1 MFSEVHKHVKKI
13 GQPPGTAAYTGEKS
27 DKEPVVTITVYNQTD
42 AIEHTS
48 KNIDECLAK
57 MRSDTITWIDVE
69 GLDSVELIKK
79 LADHFSIHP
88 LTVEDIMNVEQR
100 PKVEEF
106 DNYIFINL
114 KVILWNIKTSS
125 FVVSPLS
132 LILGEHFLL
141 SFQDH
146 DTTRFD
152 NLRTRIQKTPNQRLR
167 QQGSDYL
174 AYRIIDSVVD
184 DYFVVLEALGDQIEH
199 SEKRIVARPKPNN
212 ARTIYHL
219 KRQMLLLRKAIWPM
233 REVVGH
239 LLYVEDK
246 IITSFTRIYLRDVY
260 DHTMQ
265 AIDTLETFRDML
277 SSMLDMYLSGLTI
290 RMNEIMK
297 TLTIITTIFI
307 PITAIAGIY
316 GMNIINVP
324 LMNSPWGSI
333 VVFGL
338 MLGVAISM
346 LVYFKK
352 KKWF

>member
-1 MFSEVHKHVKKI
+1 MFSDVRRHVKKI
-13 GQPPGTAAYTGEKS
+13 GQPPGTASYTGEKS
-27 DKEPVVTITVYNQTD
+27 EKDSIITITIYNQTD
-42 AIEHTS
+42 ASEYTH
-48 KNIDECLAK
+48 KNIDDCLAK
-57 MRSDTITWIDVE
+57 MRSDAITWIDVE
-69 GLDSVELIKK
+69 GLHDVDLIKK
-79 LADHFSIHP
+79 LAERFSIHP
-88 LTVEDIMNVEQR
+88 LTIEDIMNVERR

-106 DNYIFINL
+106 DNYIFINI

-125 FVVSPLS
+125 FVISPLS
-132 LILGEHFLL
+132 IILGKHFLL

-152 NLRTRIQKTPNQRLR
+152 NLRARIQKTTNQRLR
-167 QQGSDYL
+167 QQDSDYL

-184 DYFVVLEALGDQIEH
+184 DYFIVLEALGDQIERA
-199 SEKRIVARPKPNN
+199 EKRVVVHPKPHN

-265 AIDTLETFRDML
+265 SIDTLETFRDML

-324 LMNSPWGSI
+324 LMKSPWGST

-338 MLGVAISM
+338 MIGVAFGM
-346 LVYFKK
+346 LAYFRR

>member
-27 DKEPVVTITVYNQTD
+27 EKEPIITITIYNPTE
-42 AIEHTS
+42 ASEYTS
-48 KNIDECLAK
+48 KNIDECLSRMK
-57 MRSDTITWIDVE
+57 SDVVTWIDVE
-69 GLDSVELIKK
+69 GLHDVDLIKK
-79 LADHFSIHP
+79 LADRFSIHP
-88 LTVEDIMNVEQR
+88 LTVEDILNVEQR

-114 KVILWNIKTSS
+114 KVILWNKKSSS
-125 FVVSPLS
+125 FVISPLS
-132 LILGEHFLL
+132 LILGKHFLL

-152 NLRTRIQKTPNQRLR
+152 NLRARIQKTANQRLR
-167 QQGSDYL
+167 QQNSDYL

-184 DYFVVLEALGDQIEH
+184 DYFIVLEALGDQIEQA
-199 SEKRIVARPKPNN
+199 EKRVVVRPKPNN

-233 REVVGH
+233 REVIGH

-265 AIDTLETFRDML
+265 TIDTLETFRDML

-307 PITAIAGIY
+307 PISAIAGIY
-316 GMNIINVP
+316 GMNILNVP
-324 LMNSPWGSI
+324 LMKSKWGSAF
-333 VVFGL
+333 VFSL
-338 MLGVAISM
+338 MVGIALSM
-346 LVYFKK
+346 LVYFRK